1 MTASQRHEAVMDPH
15 FLEDLEYW
23 ARTDRR
29 RVLRTLRLVEA
40 VLRDSFEGPGKPEPL
55 RGQLAGKWS
64 RRIDQEHRL
73 VYSVEKK
80 RIYFLEARLH
90 Y

>member
-1 MTASQRHEAVMDPH
+1 MASGRREAVMDPH

-23 ARTDRR
+23 TRTDRHR
-29 RVLRTLRLVEA
+29 ALRTLKLVEA
-40 VLRDSFEGPGKPEPL
+40 VLRDPFDGPGKPEPL

-73 VYSVEKK
+73 IYAVEEK
-80 RIYFLEARLH
+80 RIYFLAARYH

>member
-1 MTASQRHEAVMDPH
+1 MDPN
-15 FLEDLEYW
+15 FLQDLEYW
-23 ARTDRR
+23 TRTNR
-29 RVLRTLRLVEA
+29 RVAVRVPALVEA
-40 VLRDSFEGPGKPEPL
+40 VMRHPFEGQGKPEPL

-73 VYSVEKK
+73 VYTVEAD
-80 RIYFLEARLH
+80 RVHFLAARYH

>member
-1 MTASQRHEAVMDPH
+1 MDPH

-23 ARTDRR
+23 TRTDRR
-29 RVLRTLRLVEA
+29 RAVRALKLVEA
-40 VLRDSFEGPGKPEPL
+40 TIRDPFEGPGKPEPL
-55 RGQLAGKWS
+55 RGQLTGKWS

-73 VYSVEKK
+73 VYAVEGK
-80 RIYFLEARLH
+80 RVFFLAARHH

>member
-1 MTASQRHEAVMDPH
+1 MDQN

-23 ARTDRR
+23 TRTDRQR
-29 RVLRTLRLVEA
+29 ALRTLRLVEE
-40 VLRDSFEGPGKPEPL
+40 VLRNTFKGPGKPEPL
-55 RGQLAGKWS
+55 RGNLSGQWS

-73 VYSVEKK
+73 VYRVSDAYV
-80 RIYFLEARLH
+80 YFLAARYH

>member
-1 MTASQRHEAVMDPH
+1 MDAA
-15 FLEDLEYW
+15 FLEDLEFW

-29 RVLRTLRLVEA
+29 RALRTLKLVEA
-40 VLRDSFEGPGKPEPL
+40 VLRDPFEGPGKPEAL
-55 RGQLAGKWS
+55 RGQLAGRWS

-73 VYSVEKK
+73 VYAVEND
-80 RIYFLEARLH
+80 RVIFLSARHH